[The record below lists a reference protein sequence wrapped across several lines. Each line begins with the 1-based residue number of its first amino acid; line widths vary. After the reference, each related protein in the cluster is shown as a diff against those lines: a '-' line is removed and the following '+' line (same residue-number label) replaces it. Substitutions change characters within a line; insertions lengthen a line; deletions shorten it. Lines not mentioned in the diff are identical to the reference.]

1 MLTFILLCFILV
13 YGINTQSVTIVVA
26 SKHENLDWIH
36 KYLKGYDVKIYRADS
51 NITGYYS
58 LYEKGFEACQY
69 LAYIINNYHNL
80 SDYTIFIHAHSQ
92 SWHFRGQMYDLIPRL
107 DYSKLEFANLNYE
120 CYQKVVFDQ
129 RYNRLI
135 ESLYNKSIPS
145 ISHYCCAQFVVTRDR
160 ILRNSLETYQAY
172 DYWLQTIKEENH
184 YTSRVF
190 EYTYHM
196 IFGNSQYEEPYKNGV
211 CDLIDCNP
219 EELKQKKILYTYR
232 LNEDGEKIQHNI
244 H

>member
-1 MLTFILLCFILV
+1 MISANSD
-13 YGINTQSVTIVVA
+13 YQ
-26 SKHENLDWIH
+26 
-36 KYLKGYDVKIYRADS
+36 YRAFGAPGLGLKRGLEEDS
-51 NITGYYS
+51 VIAPYASALALMVSPEKACKNLES

-92 SWHFRGQMYDLIPRL
+92 SWHFHGQMYDLIPRL
-107 DYSKLEFANLNYE
+107 DYSKLEFANLNFD

-129 RYNRLI
+129 RYVKLI

-190 EYTYHM
+190 EYIWHM